1 MRTEEIDVAVFHQA
15 KLGNFESGDAYFIHA
30 EEEYFLCAIADG
42 LGNGPLAKQS
52 AEIIPYILA
61 RYHMESIEELLHR
74 CNEYMIQKRGAAVAI
89 VKVDYQTRKI
99 QYSCIGNIRC
109 YIYQHEEKLLYP
121 LPVTGY
127 LSGKRI
133 HPKVRQ
139 YTYTEGD
146 LFLLH
151 SDGVNLR
158 SPSSILKKSRSVY
171 ELYNYV
177 LQEQLADDDATFIAG
192 NLLR

>member
-1 MRTEEIDVAVFHQA
+1 MRTDEVEVAVFHQA
-15 KLGNFESGDAYFIHA
+15 KLGNSESGDAYFIHA
-30 EEEYFLCAIADG
+30 EKDYFLCTIADG

-61 RYHMESIEELLHR
+61 RYHMEGIEELLHR
-74 CNEYMIQKRGAAVAI
+74 CNEYMLQKRGAAVAI
-89 VKVDYQTRKI
+89 VKVHYKTKQI

-109 YIYQHEEKLLYP
+109 YIYQQHEKLLYP

-133 HPKVRQ
+133 NPKVQQ
-139 YTYTEGD
+139 YTYYEGD

-151 SDGVNLR
+151 SDGINLR
-158 SPSSILKKSRSVY
+158 SPSSILKKSRNVY
-171 ELYNYV
+171 ELYNNV
-177 LQEQLADDDATFIAG
+177 MQEQPVDDDATFIAA
-192 NLLR
+192 NLLG